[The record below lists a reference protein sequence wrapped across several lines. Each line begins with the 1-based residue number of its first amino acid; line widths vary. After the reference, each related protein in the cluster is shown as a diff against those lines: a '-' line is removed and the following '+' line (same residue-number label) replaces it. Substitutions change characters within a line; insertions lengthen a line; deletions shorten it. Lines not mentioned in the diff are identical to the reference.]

1 MSRGWG
7 QAAMIGADV
16 DGLAAGA
23 YGPVD
28 GHCPACHPDGRFTAT
43 TIFGPQVPRA
53 APTCRPT

>member
-1 MSRGWG
+1 
-7 QAAMIGADV
+7 MIGADV